1 MVRVSGKRGN
11 GEGSIYPYRNG
22 YAAYAWVTTPEG
34 NRKRKYVYGPTRK
47 DVHEKWLKLHNEAKK
62 GPVATNMPS
71 LAQYLAYWL
80 REVVEPNLRPL
91 TAATYETTVRLY
103 IVPLLGSKRLDRLTV
118 QDMRGWLNKL
128 ADACQCCAQGKD
140 AKRPEERRRCCAMGE
155 CCRQTLSKRSV
166 NDARTILRSALTNAM
181 VEERISKN
189 VAQLVKV
196 QRARR
201 KRPEPWSV
209 EEACAF
215 LENAQIWRDYLYPAY
230 VLILVLGLRK
240 GEVLGLTWSDVNL
253 DTGELHIRHQLQRVR
268 RRLLHTDTAKTEASE
283 AVLPLPDIC
292 LTALRLRQKE
302 QQAAKER
309 AADLWTESDLVFTT
323 RYGTPVEPR
332 NFTREF
338 DRRCER
344 AGVRRIRVHDTRHT
358 CASLLAALDVHPRIA
373 MQILRHS
380 EIAVTMEVYTH
391 VPSAE
396 TRRALRKLG
405 KALGGGSK
413 QKKEKKGKRKQQE
426 RAEEPSAEDGQQES

>member
-1 MVRVSGKRGN
+1 M
-11 GEGSIYPYRNG
+11 
-22 YAAYAWVTTPEG
+22 
-34 NRKRKYVYGPTRK
+34 
-47 DVHEKWLKLHNEAKK
+47 
-62 GPVATNMPS
+62 
-71 LAQYLAYWL
+71 
-80 REVVEPNLRPL
+80 
-91 TAATYETTVRLY
+91 
-103 IVPLLGSKRLDRLTV
+103 
-118 QDMRGWLNKL
+118 
-128 ADACQCCAQGKD
+128 
-140 AKRPEERRRCCAMGE
+140 
-155 CCRQTLSKRSV
+155 
-166 NDARTILRSALTNAM
+166 
-181 VEERISKN
+181 EERISKN

-201 KRPEPWSV
+201 KRPDPWSV
-209 EEACAF
+209 EEACTF
-215 LENAQIWRDYLYPAY
+215 LENAQTWRDYLYAAY

-253 DTGELHIRHQLQRVR
+253 DTGELHVRHQLQRVR

-283 AVLPLPDIC
+283 AVLPLPDVC
-292 LTALRLRQKE
+292 LTALRLRRKE
-302 QQAAKER
+302 QETARER
-309 AADLWTESDLVFTT
+309 AKDLWTESDLVFTT

-338 DRRCER
+338 DRRCDR
-344 AGVRRIRVHDTRHT
+344 AEVRRIRVHDTRHT

-413 QKKEKKGKRKQQE
+413 HKDDRQKDDGPKEGKPKKDKRKKEKQKQKQKQKKGKRKQKPQPG
-426 RAEEPSAEDGQQES
+426 EPGEPREPAKDGHQQP

>member
-1 MVRVSGKRGN
+1 
-11 GEGSIYPYRNG
+11 
-22 YAAYAWVTTPEG
+22 
-34 NRKRKYVYGPTRK
+34 
-47 DVHEKWLKLHNEAKK
+47 
-62 GPVATNMPS
+62 
-71 LAQYLAYWL
+71 
-80 REVVEPNLRPL
+80 L
-91 TAATYETTVRLY
+91 TD
-103 IVPLLGSKRLDRLTV
+103 P
-118 QDMRGWLNKL
+118 
-128 ADACQCCAQGKD
+128 
-140 AKRPEERRRCCAMGE
+140 PEEKQRCCAKGE

-201 KRPEPWSV
+201 KRPDPWSV
-209 EEACAF
+209 EEACGF
-215 LENAQIWRDYLYPAY
+215 LENAQLWRDYLYASY

-292 LTALRLRQKE
+292 VAALRLRRKE
-302 QQAAKER
+302 QEAAK
-309 AADLWTESDLVFTT
+309 AAAKDLWTESDLVFTT

-338 DRRCER
+338 NRRCER
-344 AGVRRIRVHDTRHT
+344 AEVRQIRVHDTRHT

-405 KALGGGSK
+405 KALGGSK
-413 QKKEKKGKRKQQE
+413 QKDGKKRGKRKQ
-426 RAEEPSAEDGQQES
+426 EEPPDKDGQQES

>member
-1 MVRVSGKRGN
+1 MSGKRGN
-11 GEGSIYPYRNG
+11 GEGSIYAYRNG
-22 YAAYAWVTTPEG
+22 FAVYVWVTTPEG
-34 NRKRKYVYGPTRK
+34 DRKRKYVYGPTRK
-47 DVHEKWLKLHNEAKK
+47 DVHEKWVKLHNESKK
-62 GPVATNMPS
+62 GPVATNTPT

-91 TAATYETTVRLY
+91 TPATYETTVRLY
-103 IVPLLGSKRLDRLTV
+103 IVPFLGSKRLDRLTV

-128 ADACQCCAQGKD
+128 TDTCQCCAQGKD
-140 AKRPEERRRCCAMGE
+140 AKRPEDKQRCCAKGK

-181 VEERISKN
+181 VEERIAKN

-201 KRPEPWSV
+201 KRPDPWSV
-209 EEACAF
+209 EEACTF
-215 LENAQIWRDYLYPAY
+215 LENAQLWRDYLYAAY

-292 LTALRLRQKE
+292 LTALRLRRKE
-302 QQAAKER
+302 QEAAKV
-309 AADLWTESDLVFTT
+309 AAKDLWTESDLVFTT

-338 DRRCER
+338 NRRCDR
-344 AGVRRIRVHDTRHT
+344 AEVRRIRVHDTRHT

-380 EIAVTMEVYTH
+380 EIAVTMEVYTP

-396 TRRALRKLG
+396 TRKALRKLG
-405 KALGGGSK
+405 NALGGSK
-413 QKKEKKGKRKQQE
+413 QKEGKKRSRRKQSD
-426 RAEEPSAEDGQQES
+426 RDGQQES